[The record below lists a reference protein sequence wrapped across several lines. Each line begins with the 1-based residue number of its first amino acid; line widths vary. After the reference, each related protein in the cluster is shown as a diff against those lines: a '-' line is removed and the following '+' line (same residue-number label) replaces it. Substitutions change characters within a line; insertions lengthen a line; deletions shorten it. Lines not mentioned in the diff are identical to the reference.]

1 MSFDGL
7 HISRSGI
14 AASQRAL
21 DVIGQNIANVGTP
34 GHSRL
39 RTDQVSTERTG
50 PSLTLG
56 PGANGTGVNIVG
68 VSRVRDAVLDSSLRS
83 ELANSG
89 SAQVLADS
97 LARIE
102 ASVGPLDGNLGDA
115 LTAFWNGWEELS
127 LDPNS
132 DTARS
137 LVIDASERVAQSLRD
152 AAGGL
157 EDARTAGAN
166 AASSLLAGQ
175 VSALQ
180 AVADLNGQ
188 IAAQR
193 AVGETPN
200 ALLDQR
206 DLHLDSLAK
215 TLGAT
220 VHHLEDGTVNV
231 SVGGYEVVRGTRV
244 STLSISGTP
253 ASLQTGEGASLVPGG
268 EIGAHLVGVRS
279 VADQVGTELDA
290 LALALR
296 DAVNTQHA
304 AGFTEAGVAGA
315 DLFSATGAADFALAV
330 GVTID
335 SLAASASGAA
345 GDGNHALE
353 MAALRTADGGGGTI
367 DEQARSL
374 IGRVGSATADATARA
389 EMNDTILGDL
399 EAARSSV
406 SGVNLDEE
414 LTMLLQYQRAYE
426 ASARVLTSVDEM
438 LNVLINRTGLVG
450 R

>member
-132 DTARS
+132 DTART

-166 AASSLLAGQ
+166 AASTLLAGQ
-175 VSALQ
+175 VTALQ

-193 AVGETPN
+193 AVGQTPN

-231 SVGGYEVVRGTRV
+231 SVGGYEVVRGTRM
-244 STLSISGTP
+244 STLSIAGTP

-279 VADQVGTELDA
+279 VADQVGAELDT

-304 AGFTEAGVAGA
+304 AGFTEAGAAGG
-315 DLFSATGAADFALAV
+315 DLFSATSAADFSLAV

-353 MAALRTADGGGGTI
+353 MAALRTADAGGGTI

-374 IGRVGSATADATARA
+374 IGRVGSATADASARA

>member
-1 MSFDGL
+1 MTFGGL
-7 HISRSGI
+7 HISRTGI

-21 DVIGQNIANVGTP
+21 DVIGHNIANVGTP

-50 PSLTLG
+50 PSLVLG
-56 PGANGTGVNIVG
+56 PGANGTGVRIEG
-68 VSRVRDAVLDSSLRS
+68 VSRVRDAVLDSSLRA

-89 SAQVLADS
+89 GAQVLADS
-97 LARIE
+97 MARIE
-102 ASVGPLDGNLGDA
+102 AAVGPLDGNLNDA
-115 LTAFWNGWEELS
+115 LTVFWNSWEELS
-127 LDPNS
+127 LDPTS
-132 DTARS
+132 DTART
-137 LVIDASERVAQSLRD
+137 LVLDASDRVARSIQAA
-152 AAGGL
+152 AAGL
-157 EDARTAGAN
+157 DDARTAGAST
-166 AASSLLAGQ
+166 ATSLLAEQ
-175 VSALQ
+175 RTALH
-180 AVADLNGQ
+180 AVAELNGQ

-193 AVGETPN
+193 AVGESPN

-206 DLHLDSLAK
+206 DLHLDSLAR

-244 STLSISGTP
+244 SELSISGTP
-253 ASLQTGEGASLVPGG
+253 AALQTGEGPTIVPSG

-279 VADQVGTELDA
+279 VADQVGAELDA
-290 LALALR
+290 LAVALR
-296 DAVNTQHA
+296 DTVNTQHA

-315 DLFSATGAADFALAV
+315 DLFSATSAADFSVAA

-345 GDGNHALE
+345 GDGNHAIE
-353 MAALRTADGGGGTI
+353 MAALRSTDIGGGTL
-367 DEQARSL
+367 DEQTRSL
-374 IGRVGSATADATARA
+374 IGRVGSATADANARA
-389 EMNDTILGDL
+389 EMNETILGDL
-399 EAARSSV
+399 ESARSSV

-438 LNVLINRTGLVG
+438 LDVLINRTGLVG

>member
-1 MSFDGL
+1 M
-7 HISRSGI
+7 
-14 AASQRAL
+14 
-21 DVIGQNIANVGTP
+21 
-34 GHSRL
+34 
-39 RTDQVSTERTG
+39 
-50 PSLTLG
+50 
-56 PGANGTGVNIVG
+56 
-68 VSRVRDAVLDSSLRS
+68 
-83 ELANSG
+83 
-89 SAQVLADS
+89 
-97 LARIE
+97 
-102 ASVGPLDGNLGDA
+102 
-115 LTAFWNGWEELS
+115 
-127 LDPNS
+127 
-132 DTARS
+132 
-137 LVIDASERVAQSLRD
+137 
-152 AAGGL
+152 
-157 EDARTAGAN
+157 
-166 AASSLLAGQ
+166 
-175 VSALQ
+175 
-180 AVADLNGQ
+180 
-188 IAAQR
+188 
-193 AVGETPN
+193 
-200 ALLDQR
+200 
-206 DLHLDSLAK
+206 
-215 TLGAT
+215 
-220 VHHLEDGTVNV
+220 
-231 SVGGYEVVRGTRV
+231 
-244 STLSISGTP
+244 SISGTP

-279 VADQVGTELDA
+279 VADQVGAELDA

-304 AGFTEAGVAGA
+304 AGFTEVGVAGA

-353 MAALRTADGGGGTI
+353 MAALRTADGGSGTI